1 VTRHLVPLALVPE
14 FIGYLSRRTG
24 VAMEPEARANQNVYL
39 KVKGALGRYA
49 YKVNDVLRRN
59 LPVGLHTRIKD
70 GALRVLSSQRSAAE
84 AACILKLP
92 EVVDFVTE
100 HYADD
105 IRLHER
111 VTARTDEIRAGLRE
125 NRFERLRLDDGPA
138 ESPVR

>member
-24 VAMEPEARANQNVYL
+24 VAMEPEARANQNVDL

-70 GALRVLSSQRSAAE
+70 G
-84 AACILKLP
+84 
-92 EVVDFVTE
+92 
-100 HYADD
+100 
-105 IRLHER
+105 
-111 VTARTDEIRAGLRE
+111 
-125 NRFERLRLDDGPA
+125 
-138 ESPVR
+138 PV